1 MFENKTFSLNS
12 GVLLSASTS
21 SPLVKNILE
30 VAKNATEETFIGVIE
45 KVIRE
50 DEVSAG
56 KFLNKDPGMNIST
69 GTEFFYFTF
78 YVMASNTFD
87 VGETDGMLALR
98 LEGEI
103 LSKAEED
110 VKDSEDSLAKILYNI
125 WNRNGTDLGS

>member
-56 KFLNKDPGMNIST
+56 KFLNKDPGMNITS
-69 GTEFFYFTF
+69 GTEFFLLHF
-78 YVMASNTFD
+78 MLASNTFV

-110 VKDSEDSLAKILYNI
+110 VKDSEDFLAKILYNI

>member
-56 KFLNKDPGMNIST
+56 KFLNKDPGMNITS
-69 GTEFFYFTF
+69 GTEFFLLHF
-78 YVMASNTFD
+78 MLASNTFV

-125 WNRNGTDLGS
+125 WNRNGTDPGS

>member
-56 KFLNKDPGMNIST
+56 KFLNKDPGMNITT
-69 GTEFFYFTF
+69 GTEFFLLHF
-78 YVMASNTFD
+78 MLASNIFV

-110 VKDSEDSLAKILYNI
+110 VKDSEDFLAKILYNI

>member
-56 KFLNKDPGMNIST
+56 KFLNKDPGMNITS
-69 GTEFFYFTF
+69 GTEFFLLHF
-78 YVMASNTFD
+78 MLASNTFV

>member
-56 KFLNKDPGMNIST
+56 KFLNKDPGMNLTT
-69 GTEFFYFTF
+69 GTDFFLLHF
-78 YVMASNTFD
+78 MLASNIFV
-87 VGETDGMLALR
+87 VGATDGMLALR
-98 LEGEI
+98 LVGEI

-110 VKDSEDSLAKILYNI
+110 VKDSEDSLSKILYNI
-125 WNRNGTDLGS
+125 WNRNGTDPGS

>member
-30 VAKNATEETFIGVIE
+30 IAKNATEETFIGVIE

-56 KFLNKDPGMNIST
+56 KFLNKDPGMNLTT
-69 GTEFFYFTF
+69 GTDFFLLHF
-78 YVMASNTFD
+78 MLASNIFV
-87 VGETDGMLALR
+87 VGATDGMLALR
-98 LEGEI
+98 LVGEI

>member
-45 KVIRE
+45 KMIRE

-56 KFLNKDPGMNIST
+56 KFLNKDPGMNLTT
-69 GTEFFYFTF
+69 GTDFFLLHF
-78 YVMASNTFD
+78 MLASNIFV
-87 VGETDGMLALR
+87 VGATDGMLALR
-98 LEGEI
+98 LVGEI

-110 VKDSEDSLAKILYNI
+110 VKDSEDSLSKILYNI
-125 WNRNGTDLGS
+125 WNRNGTDPGS

>member
-21 SPLVKNILE
+21 SPLVKDILE
-30 VAKNATEETFIGVIE
+30 IAKNATEETFIGVIE

-56 KFLNKDPGMNIST
+56 KFLNKDPGMNITT
-69 GTEFFYFTF
+69 GTEFFLLHF
-78 YVMASNTFD
+78 MSASNKFV

-110 VKDSEDSLAKILYNI
+110 VKDSEDFVAKILYNI